1 MRGGSDT
8 AGRLLVRLLAQA
20 GPVSGGQLAA
30 ELGVS
35 RTAVWKAA
43 AKLRDEGLPLL
54 AQGGRGYS
62 LAPPLARG
70 YPLGPSLLD
79 AGLGTTWLGRPARYL
94 QTTDS
99 TNRQAKI
106 WAAAGAPHGAMVL
119 ADQQTAGRGRLG
131 RVWLSPAGANLLFS
145 LVLRPRLELRQFFR
159 LTLAASVALA
169 EALGQ
174 DLGVAARIKWPND
187 LFLDN
192 RKLAGVLTEVA
203 GQAQAIESAVVGV
216 GLNVNDAPAD
226 TPAACLAQAIGRPV
240 DRLRVL
246 DRALARLE
254 ATLDG
259 DLLSPGLLER
269 WKSLSLTL
277 GRQVTVRDGEQTLTG
292 LARDIDAEGALLLDT
307 PQGRRRIVC
316 GDVAA
321 D

>member
-1 MRGGSDT
+1 M
-8 AGRLLVRLLAQA
+8 
-20 GPVSGGQLAA
+20 
-30 ELGVS
+30 
-35 RTAVWKAA
+35 
-43 AKLRDEGLPLL
+43 
-54 AQGGRGYS
+54 
-62 LAPPLARG
+62 
-70 YPLGPSLLD
+70 
-79 AGLGTTWLGRPARYL
+79 
-94 QTTDS
+94 
-99 TNRQAKI
+99 
-106 WAAAGAPHGAMVL
+106 
-119 ADQQTAGRGRLG
+119 
-131 RVWLSPAGANLLFS
+131 
-145 LVLRPRLELRQFFR
+145 
-159 LTLAASVALA
+159 
-169 EALGQ
+169 
-174 DLGVAARIKWPND
+174 
-187 LFLDN
+187 
-192 RKLAGVLTEVA
+192 LTEVA

-277 GRQVTVRDGEQTLTG
+277 GRQVTERDGEQTLTG